1 MTMKQTISM
10 IRKELDSY
18 FSSPMALIFVGVFLA
33 VTFFTFF
40 WVNSF
45 WLRGLADVRPLF
57 ANLPVLMIFLISAL
71 TMRQWSEEQS
81 DGTLELLFTLP
92 TTTIQLIL
100 GKFFAVLVLVMVALA
115 FTLVL
120 PITVS
125 LVGNPD
131 WGPIIGGYIAS
142 LLLASVYIAIGL
154 FVSSRTDNQI
164 VALIISALVCG
175 AFHIIGTTLITN
187 LVSGDIANL
196 LRAISTSARFES
208 IQRGVID
215 LRDIVYYLGLTVIFL
230 ALNVISLEGK
240 RWGKGSQL
248 SGYRLNS
255 RLTVVLLAGNLLA
268 LSLLIAPV
276 TFARADLTA
285 DRQYT
290 LSDVTRNLL
299 GNLNEPLLVRA
310 YISERNHPLLEPL
323 IPQLVDSLQEY
334 AVLSDGKMTVE
345 VVDPITNPEIE
356 TEANQTYGIRPTPL
370 QIASRASSEL
380 LNVYFD
386 LLIRY
391 GDQAETLNFGQLI
404 QVEQVGGDVR
414 VSFRNL
420 EYDLTSTIKR
430 VVSGFQN
437 IDAVLA
443 SLDEGVQMTLYYT
456 PTTLPDALKEAPVT
470 IQTVADDITSKAGGK
485 FTYEVV
491 NVENANISP
500 RELFDQYGIRP
511 IATDFFGT
519 QNYYLH
525 LVIKAG
531 DKDPQVI
538 FPSGNFSEGEIRTQI
553 ESSLKRISSGF
564 VQVVGIW
571 TPPNIPQQDMFGQQI
586 PSLSQYTLVSR
597 YLSEN
602 YELQT
607 VDLST
612 GEAPTG
618 IDILIVVAPQNMT
631 DYERFAIDQFL
642 MRGGSVMILASNYR
656 LSIDPMSQTP
666 IIEPIQGT
674 LNELLAHYGVT
685 VEEGVVLDK
694 QNQDFPIPV
703 QRNVG
708 GITVQEIR
716 LLDYPPFVDIRQS
729 GMSRDLPIT
738 NNIPAVILA
747 WASPLSIGELGDDVT
762 STTLM
767 TSTSNAVTT
776 TQITFEPNQNLE
788 YGFVPTGSAQ
798 KYTLAVALQGSFSSY
813 FNDKPSPFEA
823 AFTAEQARLAEATPE
838 AVVLPE
844 NTPSAE
850 ATPEST
856 IEATAEATPEATTE
870 PIPTNTPAPTTTPLP
885 VSAVSEI
892 EQSPPT
898 ARLIVV
904 GSAEFINDNLLQLFE
919 QAVQDAA
926 TNNLT
931 LMQNSV
937 EWFTE
942 DTELATIRARGV
954 TSRLLNPLTD
964 AEKAQWEFI
973 NYAVAI
979 AGVIGLGIVWR
990 LRKRAEQPFELL
1002 TESQTEESDEQ
1013 N

>member
-1 MTMKQTISM
+1 MKQTMSM

-18 FSSPMALIFVGVFLA
+18 FSSPMALIFVSVFLA
-33 VTFFTFF
+33 VTFFTVF
-40 WVNSF
+40 WVNNF

-57 ANLPVLMIFLISAL
+57 ANLPLLMIFLISAL

-92 TTTIQLIL
+92 TTTFQLVL
-100 GKFFAVLVLVMVALA
+100 GKFFAVLVLVIVALA
-115 FTLVL
+115 FTLIL

-125 LVGNPD
+125 FVGNPD
-131 WGPIIGGYIAS
+131 WGPIIGGYVAS

-164 VALIISALVCG
+164 VSLIISALICG
-175 AFHIIGTTLITN
+175 GFHLIGTPLITN
-187 LVSGDIANL
+187 LVSGDIANI
-196 LRAISTSARFES
+196 LRGFSTSARFES

-215 LRDIVYYLGLTVIFL
+215 FRDIVYYVGLTVVFL
-230 ALNVISLEGK
+230 ALNIISLEAK

-248 SGYRLNS
+248 SAYRFNH
-255 RLTVVLLAGNLLA
+255 RLTVGLLAGNLLA

-299 GNLNEPLLVRA
+299 GNLNEPLLIRA
-310 YISERNHPLLEPL
+310 YISERNHPLLTPL
-323 IPQLVDSLQEY
+323 IPQLVDTLNEY

-345 VVDPITNPEIE
+345 VIDPITDPDIE

-386 LLIRY
+386 LLVRY
-391 GDQAETLNFGQLI
+391 GDQSETLNFGQLI
-404 QVEQVGGDVR
+404 QVEQIGGEIR

-443 SLDEGVQMTLYYT
+443 SLDTPAEMTLYYT
-456 PTTLPDALKEAPVT
+456 PNTLPEALAQAPQS
-470 IQTVADDITSKAGGK
+470 IQTVADEIISKADGK
-485 FTYEVV
+485 FIY
-491 NVENANISP
+491 NIVDVAQS
-500 RELFDQYGIRP
+500 RLSAQELFDQYGIRP

-519 QNYYLH
+519 RTYYLH

-531 DKDPQVI
+531 DKAPQVI
-538 FPSGNFSEGEIRTQI
+538 FPAGNFSEGEIRTQI
-553 ESSLKRISSGF
+553 ESALKRASSGF

-571 TPPNIPQQDMFGQQI
+571 TPPNTPQQDMFGQQI
-586 PSLSQYTLVSR
+586 PSLSQYNLISR
-597 YLSEN
+597 FLSES
-602 YELQT
+602 YEVQT
-607 VDLST
+607 VNLST

-618 IDILIVVAPQNMT
+618 IDILLVVAPQNMT
-631 DYERFAIDQFL
+631 DYELFAIDQFL
-642 MRGGSVMILASNYR
+642 MRGGSVMVLASNYR
-656 LSIDPMSQTP
+656 LAVDPMANSP
-666 IIEPIQGT
+666 SLEPLQGT
-674 LNELLAHYGVT
+674 LNEMLAHYGVT
-685 VEEGVVLDK
+685 IEQGVVLDK

-703 QRNVG
+703 RRNVG
-708 GITVQEIR
+708 GITIQEIQ
-716 LLDYPPFVDIRQS
+716 LVDYPPFVDIRQS

-747 WASPLSIGELGDDVT
+747 WSSPLTIGELGEDVT
-762 STTLM
+762 STTLL

-776 TQITFEPNQNLE
+776 TQIAFEPNPNLE
-788 YGFVPTGSAQ
+788 YGFLPTGSAQ
-798 KYTLAVALQGSFSSY
+798 KYTLAVALQGSFKSY

-823 AFTAEQARLAEATPE
+823 AFTTQQSPSAESTPE
-838 AVVLPE
+838 AAIIPE

-850 ATPEST
+850 VTPEST
-856 IEATAEATPEATTE
+856 AEVTAEPM
-870 PIPTNTPAPTTTPLP
+870 PTVTPAPTATPLP

-892 EQSPPT
+892 EQSPST

-904 GSAEFINDNLLQLFE
+904 GSAEFLNDNLLQLFE

-931 LMQNSV
+931 FIQNSV

-964 AEKAQWEFI
+964 NEKAQVEFI
-973 NYAVAI
+973 NYAVAL

-990 LRKRAEQPFELL
+990 IRKRAEEPLDLL
-1002 TESQTEESDEQ
+1002 IESQTEVSDEQ

>member
-1 MTMKQTISM
+1 MKQTISI

-33 VTFFTFF
+33 ITFFTFF
-40 WVNSF
+40 WVSNF

-57 ANLPVLMIFLISAL
+57 ANLPLLMIFLISAL

-92 TTTIQLIL
+92 TTTLQLVL
-100 GKFFAVLVLVMVALA
+100 GKFFAVLMLVVVALA

-125 LVGNPD
+125 LIGNPD
-131 WGPIIGGYIAS
+131 WGPIIGGYVAS
-142 LLLASVYIAIGL
+142 LLLASAYIAIGL

-164 VALIISALVCG
+164 VALIITALVCG
-175 AFHIIGTTLITN
+175 GFHIIGTSLITN
-187 LVSGDIANL
+187 LVSGNVANI
-196 LRAISTSARFES
+196 LRGLSTSARFES

-215 LRDIVYYLGLTVIFL
+215 LRDIVYYLGLTVVFL
-230 ALNVISLEGK
+230 ALNVISLEAK

-248 SGYRLNS
+248 SSYRLNS
-255 RLTVVLLAGNLLA
+255 RLTVALLAGNLLA

-285 DRQYT
+285 DKQYT

-299 GNLNEPLLVRA
+299 GDLNEPLLVRA
-310 YISERNHPLLEPL
+310 YISERNHPLLDPL
-323 IPQLVDSLQEY
+323 IPQLVDSLNEY
-334 AVLSDGKMTVE
+334 AVLSDGQLTVE
-345 VVDPITNPEIE
+345 VIDPITDPDIE

-391 GDQAETLNFGQLI
+391 GDQSEVMNFGQLI
-404 QVEQVGGDVR
+404 QVEQVAGDVR

-443 SLDEGVQMTLYYT
+443 SLDEAAQMTLYYT
-456 PTTLPDALKEAPVT
+456 PSTLPEALAQAPLT
-470 IQTVADDITSKAGGK
+470 IQTVADEIIGKAGGK
-485 FTYEVV
+485 FIYNTVDV
-491 NVENANISP
+491 AQSGQSP
-500 RELFDQYGIRP
+500 QELFDQYGIRP

-519 QNYYLH
+519 QTYYLH
-525 LVIKAG
+525 IVIEAG
-531 DKDPQVI
+531 DKAPQVI

-553 ESSLKRISSGF
+553 ESTLKRVSSGF
-564 VQVVGIW
+564 VQVVGVW

-586 PSLSQYTLVSR
+586 PSLSQYNFISQ
-597 YLSEN
+597 YLSES
-602 YELQT
+602 YEVQP
-607 VDLST
+607 VNLST

-631 DYERFAIDQFL
+631 DYELFAIDQFL
-642 MRGGSVMILASNYR
+642 MRGGSVMVLASNYR
-656 LSIDPMSQTP
+656 LTVDPSTTNPLIQP
-666 IIEPIQGT
+666 LQGT
-674 LNELLAHYGVT
+674 LNDMLTHYGVT

-694 QNQDFPIPV
+694 QNADFPIPV
-703 QRNVG
+703 QRNVN
-708 GITVQEIR
+708 GIIIQEMQ
-716 LLDYPPFVDIRQS
+716 LLDYPPFVDIRQN

-747 WASPLSIGELGDDVT
+747 WASPLSIGELGEDVT
-762 STTLM
+762 STTLL

-776 TQITFEPNQNLE
+776 TQIGFEPNPNLE
-788 YGFVPTGSAQ
+788 YGFIPTGSAQ
-798 KYTLAVALQGSFSSY
+798 KYTLAVALQGSFNSY
-813 FNDKPSPFEA
+813 FNDKASPFET
-823 AFTAEQARLAEATPE
+823 AFSAEQALLAELTAETTAVPE
-838 AVVLPE
+838 V
-844 NTPSAE
+844 TPSAE
-850 ATPEST
+850 S
-856 IEATAEATPEATTE
+856 TAEATSE
-870 PIPTNTPAPTTTPLP
+870 PVPTVTPAPTATPLP

-892 EQSPPT
+892 EQSPTT

-904 GSAEFINDNLLQLFE
+904 GSAEFLNDNLLQLFE

-931 LMQNSV
+931 LLQNSV
-937 EWFTE
+937 DWFTE

-954 TSRLLNPLTD
+954 TSRLLNPMSD
-964 AEKAQWEFI
+964 AEQAQVEFI
-973 NYAVAI
+973 NYAVAL

-1002 TESQTEESDEQ
+1002 TESEAVMEVSDEQ